1 MPKDRE
7 SFLMLRDDKPQQR
20 RRRTREAEPLV
31 GATLLLALLAGCSG
45 HAAESRRVRDALA
58 RLNAPGN
65 SETRTFAEEPDN
77 AGMNASEPA
86 PVSIAPDAAGRSA
99 EEPAA
104 LDSLVAIALRDNP
117 AIRAAD
123 ESVRAALAKIPQAS
137 APPDPE
143 LLTRTLPEPAQYA
156 DGSNYFILSVM
167 MSLPLPEKLDRAG
180 RVALEEAWI
189 ALHDAERMRREVA
202 AEVRRAYSRAYILD
216 RTIETNLAN
225 RELLRGLIDVAHAE
239 VAAGRRSQ
247 DDILRAQVELY
258 ALDSEVIDLR
268 RERTEATAD
277 LNRLTARPAGTD
289 LPALINLTPR
299 TARVDRERVLAQADR
314 FNPVLLRL
322 QRQIERDRHAVRAA
336 ELASW
341 PDLKFGIEWMYQRD
355 REAMRVL
362 PDPQTGMIP
371 EVDRMS
377 ERGMDMWAIVAGINL
392 PIWRGRIEGGIAEA
406 RSRLAA
412 SQHELAAERHRVAS
426 RIATSLSAVAAKQ
439 ELVALFANT
448 IIPQARQAY
457 EVSRAAYSGGGKG
470 DFPAV
475 IESWRKWLAF
485 TVQYHRSIAE
495 LETALA
501 DLEEAAGAGVA
512 ELEAQP

>member
-1 MPKDRE
+1 
-7 SFLMLRDDKPQQR
+7 ML
-20 RRRTREAEPLV
+20 AS
-31 GATLLLALLAGCSG
+31 LAGCFG
-45 HAAESRRVRDALA
+45 HTTESRRIRDTLA

-65 SETRTFAEEPDN
+65 AETHAMIEEPDH
-77 AGMNASEPA
+77 AGGNASEPA
-86 PVSIAPDAAGRSA
+86 SVSIAPDAAGRSA

-104 LDSLVAIALRDNP
+104 LASLVAVALSDNP
-117 AIRAAD
+117 EIRAAD
-123 ESVRAALAKIPQAS
+123 ESVYAALAKVPQAS

-156 DGSNYFILSVM
+156 DGRNPFILSVM

-180 RVALEEAWI
+180 RVALEEAWM

-202 AEVRRAYSRAYILD
+202 AEVRRAYFRAYILD

-247 DDILRAQVELY
+247 EDVLRAQVELY

-277 LNRLTARPAGTD
+277 LNRLTARPLGTD
-289 LPALINLTPR
+289 FPALAVLVPR
-299 TARVDRERVLAQADR
+299 TVRADRERVLARAER
-314 FNPVLLRL
+314 FNPALLRL

-355 REAMRVL
+355 REAMRAL

-412 SQHELAAERHRVAS
+412 SQHALAAERNRVAA
-426 RIATSLSAVAAKQ
+426 RITTALADLAAKE
-439 ELVALFANT
+439 ELVVLFADT

-475 IESWRKWLAF
+475 IESWRKRLAF

-495 LETALA
+495 METALA
-501 DLEEAAGAGVA
+501 DLEEAAGASVA